1 MVGLLEPHGR
11 KKEKKRFFWIAR
23 LLIGPTHYLRCS
35 VKVILYLDVEL
46 LANVILAWKLQV
58 LNAAWDAGIQVASE
72 NALPCYDRDG
82 YNKILENSK
91 PKDDPDGHHLAAFT
105 YLRLSPTLIE
115 EENFKEFARFVKRL
129 HGQNSFSCFLFFSY
143 FWTLTS
149 YKPC

>member
-1 MVGLLEPHGR
+1 M
-11 KKEKKRFFWIAR
+11 
-23 LLIGPTHYLRCS
+23 
-35 VKVILYLDVEL
+35 
-46 LANVILAWKLQV
+46 ANVILAWKLQV

-105 YLRLSPTLIE
+105 YLRLGPTLME

-129 HGQNSFSCFLFFSY
+129 HGQNRFFCFPFFVLAFLLLPYVSLVSRTVFISSDMLNCFLQEKQSMICSY
-143 FWTLTS
+143 EG
-149 YKPC
+149 C